1 MANMTLGLDEATIVI
16 QIRNRTY
23 NLTASTQE
31 LSIPG
36 TPNVPKNL
44 RFRYRDTYESAIDVG
59 TLRQVLEEVQGLLNV
74 PASTPP
80 AVTSFVEQWGTVKT
94 KLNEA
99 PIIGNALATVLDT
112 NVRIFEI
119 EVDLTRK
126 VETNG
131 TKTYKGKFRLGLMF
145 TPDPASRPR
154 LFNIQ
159 VLAFGGVLS
168 VELEGDANNLG
179 FTW

>member
-36 TPNVPKNL
+36 TPNIPKSL
-44 RFRYRDTYESAIDVG
+44 RFRYKDTYENAIDVG

-74 PASTPP
+74 PASQPP
-80 AVTSFVEQWGTVKT
+80 AITAFVDQWDSVKST
-94 KLNEA
+94 LSGA

-112 NVRIFEI
+112 SVRIFEI
-119 EVDLTRK
+119 ELDLTRK
-126 VETNG
+126 VESNG
-131 TKTYKGKFRLGLMF
+131 KKTYKGKFRLGLLF

-179 FTW
+179 FSW